1 MPGSPYFDEIP
12 KGLITWPK
20 LLKIAIPIS
29 CILLYTGWK
38 YDLLIEIGLSTAL
51 LLTIIGLYR
60 R

>member
-29 CILLYTGWK
+29 CITLHWL
-38 YDLLIEIGLSTAL
+38 EV
-51 LLTIIGLYR
+51 
-60 R
+60 

>member
-20 LLKIAIPIS
+20 LLKIVIPIS
-29 CILLYTGWK
+29 CAALYIGWQYDILV
-38 YDLLIEIGLSTAL
+38 EIILVTTL
-51 LLTIIGLYR
+51 LLTIFGIIR